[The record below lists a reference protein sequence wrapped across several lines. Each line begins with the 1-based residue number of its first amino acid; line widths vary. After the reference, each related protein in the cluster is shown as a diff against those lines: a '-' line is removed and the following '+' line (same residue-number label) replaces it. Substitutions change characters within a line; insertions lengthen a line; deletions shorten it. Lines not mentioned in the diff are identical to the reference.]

1 MLQTLK
7 NAWSTKEIRS
17 KILFTLFILLLY
29 RVGTVIPVP
38 FVESNGFENMLN
50 GTILQYMNAL
60 SGGSL
65 GAMTLFALGVQ
76 PYINASIIIQ
86 LLSVVFPSLAELAK
100 TDKKKMNLITRLS
113 TVVLAVVTAIGYYF
127 ILRNGN
133 ASAGIDSFLTH
144 RAYEGDAAWL
154 YGIVIVVCYTAGA
167 SLVMW
172 LAERINEKGIGNG
185 ISMILFANIV
195 AAVPSF
201 CINLGSFVV
210 DTYAYPDSSVNGNV
224 PNWIYPVIS
233 TIFAVILIAFLLA
246 LIAFVIFV
254 TGSERRIPV
263 QYAKKVVGRKMYGGQ
278 SSNLPI
284 KLNMTGVMPIIF
296 ASSIVSVIP
305 TVFQI
310 LESSGVVSATK
321 TPGWHTFGEVFGTNG
336 VVYPVSLFIL
346 IIGFAYFYTQIT
358 FDPIEVANNL
368 KKQGGAIPGI
378 RQGRPTADYIKKIL
392 NKITLAGALFLGVI
406 AVLPII
412 LGPHALQY
420 LFEWIFAGSIPES
433 ALLSFG
439 TTQYV
444 YINGSITEL
453 STYVSSYASSLTS
466 VFSFGGT
473 TLLIVVG
480 VAIETFRE
488 LEAQLTMR
496 NYKGFL
502 N

>member
-7 NAWSTKEIRS
+7 NAWNTKEIRS
-17 KILFTLFILLLY
+17 KIFFTLFILLLY
-29 RVGTVIPVP
+29 RIGTVIPVP
-38 FVESNGFENMLN
+38 FVEANDFAGSLS
-50 GTILQYMNAL
+50 GTILEYMNVL

-65 GAMTLFALGVQ
+65 GAMTLFALGVS

-86 LLSVVFPSLAELAK
+86 LLAVVFPALGELGK
-100 TDKKKMNLITRLS
+100 NDKKKMNFITRIV
-113 TVVLAVVTAIGYYF
+113 TVVLAIVTAVGYYF
-127 ILRNGN
+127 LLRNGN
-133 ASAGIDSFLTH
+133 ASAGVDSFLTH
-144 RAYEGDAAWL
+144 QAFGGEMDWL
-154 YGIVIVVCYTAGA
+154 YAIVIVACYTAGA
-167 SLVMW
+167 SLIMW

-195 AAVPSF
+195 ASVPSF
-201 CINLGSFVV
+201 VYNLAVLVV
-210 DTYAYPDSSVNGNV
+210 NTYGYPKKAWLYALVTTV
-224 PNWIYPVIS
+224 
-233 TIFAVILIAFLLA
+233 FAVALIALLLA

-263 QYAKKVVGRKMYGGQ
+263 QYAKKVVGRKMLGGQ

-296 ASSIVSVIP
+296 ASSIVSFVP
-305 TVFQI
+305 TIFQI
-310 LESSGVVSATK
+310 LEGAGVVSTEK
-321 TPGWHTFGEVFGTNG
+321 TPGWMKFADIIGSEGAI
-336 VVYPVSLFIL
+336 YPIMLFIL
-346 IIGFAYFYTQIT
+346 IIAFAYFYTQIT
-358 FDPIEVANNL
+358 FDPIEISNNL

-378 RQGRPTADYIKKIL
+378 RQGRPTSDYIRKIL

-412 LGPHALQY
+412 LGPHAFKY
-420 LFEWIFAGSIPES
+420 LFEWIYQGGYNLDAYVQQYMGWGLDYQT
-433 ALLSFG
+433 ALTWATSS
-439 TTQYV
+439 V
-444 YINGSITEL
+444 E
-453 STYVSSYASSLTS
+453 SYATQNASYLVSI
-466 VFSFGGT
+466 FSFGGT

>member
-1 MLQTLK
+1 MLQTIK
-7 NAWSTKEIRS
+7 NAWNTKEIRS
-17 KILFTLFILLLY
+17 KILFTLLILFIY
-29 RVGTVIPVP
+29 RLGTVIPVP
-38 FVESNGFENMLN
+38 FVEANDFASNFN
-50 GTILQYMNAL
+50 GTILQYMNVL
-60 SGGSL
+60 SGGSM

-86 LLSVVFPSLAELAK
+86 LLAVVFPALGELGK
-100 TDKKKMNLITRLS
+100 TDKKKMNLITRLT
-113 TVVLAVVTAIGYYF
+113 TVGLAVITAVGYYF
-127 ILRNGN
+127 LLKNGN
-133 ASAGIDSFLTH
+133 ALTH
-144 RAYEGDAAWL
+144 QAASGKLAWF
-154 YGIVIVVCYTAGA
+154 YGVVIVVCYTAGA

-201 CINLGSFVV
+201 VINLVNMVV
-210 DTYAYPDSSVNGNV
+210 DTYSFPENTWLYAA
-224 PNWIYPVIS
+224 IS
-233 TIFAVILIAFLLA
+233 TIFAVVLVAFLIA

-278 SSNLPI
+278 STNLPI

-296 ASSIVSVIP
+296 ASSIVSFLP
-305 TVFQI
+305 TILQI
-310 LESSGVVSATK
+310 LSSADIIKTTK
-321 TPGWHTFGEVFGTNG
+321 TVDGQTVSTGWGIFMDLIGTEG
-336 VVYPVSLFIL
+336 VIYPIALFVL

-368 KKQGGAIPGI
+368 KKNGGAIPGI
-378 RQGRPTADYIKKIL
+378 RQGRPTAEYIKKIL
-392 NKITLAGALFLGVI
+392 NKITLAGALFLSLI
-406 AVLPII
+406 ALLPTL
-412 LGPHALQY
+412 LGPHAIRPL
-420 LFEWIFAGSIPES
+420 LEWIFGGSGIYDYYYEMYAS
-433 ALLSFG
+433 YGADFAASLA
-439 TTQYV
+439 
-444 YINGSITEL
+444 N
-453 STYVSSYASSLTS
+453 SYAASYITQNAASLAS
-466 VFSFGGT
+466 VFTFGGT

>member
-29 RVGTVIPVP
+29 RIGTVIPVP
-38 FVESNGFENMLN
+38 FVESNGFEDVLN
-50 GTILQYMNAL
+50 GTILQYMDAL
-60 SGGSL
+60 SGGALST
-65 GAMTLFALGVQ
+65 MSLFALGVQ
-76 PYINASIIIQ
+76 PYINSSIIIQ
-86 LLSVVFPSLAELAK
+86 LLSVVFPKLAELAK
-100 TDKKKMNLITRLS
+100 TDKKKMNMITRIF
-113 TVVLAVVTAIGYYF
+113 TVVLAVVMALGYYF
-127 ILRNGN
+127 ILKNGN
-133 ASAGIDSFLTH
+133 PQAGIASFLTH
-144 RAYEGDAAWL
+144 SAYEGELSWL
-154 YGIVIVVCYTAGA
+154 YGIVIVTCYTAGA
-167 SLVMW
+167 CLVMW

-185 ISMILFANIV
+185 ISMILFANIIS
-195 AAVPSF
+195 AVPSF
-201 CINLGSFVV
+201 IIKLVTLTV
-210 DTYAYPDSSVNGNV
+210 DTYSFPEKTWLYALVTTV
-224 PNWIYPVIS
+224 
-233 TIFAVILIAFLLA
+233 FAVALVAFLLG
-246 LIAFVIFV
+246 LIAFVIYV

-310 LESSGVVSATK
+310 LQTSGAVTQSK
-321 TPGWHTFGEVFGTNG
+321 TPGWYNFAQVMGPNG
-336 VVYPVSLFIL
+336 AVYPIAMFIL
-346 IIGFAYFYTQIT
+346 IIGLAYFYTQIT
-358 FDPIEVANNL
+358 FDPIEVSNNL

-392 NKITLAGALFLGVI
+392 NKITLAGALFLGFI
-406 AVLPII
+406 AVLPIV
-412 LGPHALQY
+412 LGPHALQH
-420 LFEWIFAGSIPES
+420 LFEWIYTGSIP
-433 ALLSFG
+433 ADQIFG
-439 TTQYV
+439 SGETQYV
-444 YINGSITEL
+444 FLNGSLQEL
-453 STYVSSYASSLTS
+453 GAYVSAYASSLTS
-466 VFSFGGT
+466 VFTFGGT

>member
-7 NAWSTKEIRS
+7 NAWNTKDIRK
-17 KILFTLFILLLY
+17 KILFTFLILVLY
-29 RVGTVIPVP
+29 RIGTVIPVP
-38 FVESNGFENMLN
+38 FVEANNFASTFS
-50 GTILQYMNAL
+50 GTILDYMDTL

-86 LLSVVFPSLAELAK
+86 LLAVVFPKLGDLAK
-100 TDKKKMNLITRLS
+100 NDKKTMGYVTRIT
-113 TVVLAVVTAIGYYF
+113 TVVLAVITAIGYYF
-127 ILRNGN
+127 LLK
-133 ASAGIDSFLTH
+133 AGDGTNQFLTA
-144 RAYEGDAAWL
+144 RALEDKTAWF
-154 YGIVIVVCYTAGA
+154 YAIVIIACYTAGA

-172 LAERINEKGIGNG
+172 LAERINEQGIGNG
-185 ISMILFANIV
+185 VSVILFANII
-195 AAVPSF
+195 ASVPSF
-201 CINLGSFVV
+201 IKNLGEFVIN
-210 DTYAYPDSSVNGNV
+210 TYSYPDKAWMYGPIATV
-224 PNWIYPVIS
+224 
-233 TIFAVILIAFLLA
+233 FAIALVVGLLA

-263 QYAKKVVGRKMYGGQ
+263 QYAKKVVGRKMYGGS

-284 KLNMTGVMPIIF
+284 KLNQTGVMPVIF
-296 ASSIVSVIP
+296 ASSIVSFLP

-310 LESSGVVSATK
+310 LENAGAIQSDSF
-321 TPGWHTFGEVFGTNG
+321 WHKFAEAIGSQGAI
-336 VVYPVSLFIL
+336 YPIALFVL

-358 FDPIEVANNL
+358 FDPMEVANNL

-378 RQGRPTADYIKKIL
+378 RQGRPTSDYISKIL
-392 NKITLAGALFLGVI
+392 NKITLVGALFLGVI

-412 LGPHALQY
+412 LGPHVLQHF
-420 LFEWIFAGSIPES
+420 FEWVIKAPYAEYYEQYIASGSTAMIEYLDS
-433 ALLSFG
+433 MVKS
-439 TTQYV
+439 Q
-444 YINGSITEL
+444 
-453 STYVSSYASSLTS
+453 ASSLVS

-480 VAIETFRE
+480 VANELYRE

>member
-17 KILFTLFILLLY
+17 KILFTLFILLIY
-29 RVGTVIPVP
+29 RVGAVIPVP
-38 FVESNGFENMLN
+38 FVDSNGAFAESLN
-50 GTILQYMNAL
+50 GTILEYMNVL

-65 GAMTLFALGVQ
+65 GNLTLLALGVQ
-76 PYINASIIIQ
+76 PYINASIILQ
-86 LLSVVFPSLAELAK
+86 LLAVVFPKLGELGK
-100 TDKKKMNLITRLS
+100 TDKKKMNLITRLV
-113 TVVLAVVTAIGYYF
+113 TVGLAIVTAVGYYF
-127 ILRNGN
+127 LLKN
-133 ASAGIDSFLTH
+133 AGVLTH
-144 RAYEGDAAWL
+144 RANEGSMAWF

-195 AAVPSF
+195 VSVPSF
-201 CINLGSFVV
+201 VINLGQLVV
-210 DTYAYPDSSVNGNV
+210 DTYSYPEGSSWAFPAVTTV
-224 PNWIYPVIS
+224 
-233 TIFAVILIAFLLA
+233 FAALLIAFLLA

-278 SSNLPI
+278 STNLPI

-296 ASSIVSVIP
+296 ASSIVSFIP
-305 TVFQI
+305 TILQI
-310 LESSGVVSATK
+310 VDSSLENGLPKGLK
-321 TPGWHTFGEVFGTNG
+321 TFSEVIGTNG
-336 VVYPVSLFIL
+336 AVYPILLFVL

-368 KKQGGAIPGI
+368 KKNGGAIPGI
-378 RQGRPTADYIKKIL
+378 RQGRPTAEHIKKIL
-392 NKITLAGALFLGVI
+392 NKITLAGALFLAFI
-406 AVLPII
+406 AILPTI
-412 LGPHALQY
+412 LGPHAIRPL
-420 LFEWIFAGSIPES
+420 LEWIFGGSGIYDYYLEMFAS
-433 ALLSFG
+433 YGADTAAQIAEGYAASYI
-439 TTQYV
+439 TQ
-444 YINGSITEL
+444 NA
-453 STYVSSYASSLTS
+453 ASLAS
-466 VFSFGGT
+466 VFTFGGT